1 MSTIP
6 RHRALSLLSEC
17 TGDDIW
23 SIEHCR
29 VRRVPELWIGELAD
43 AFESGYRSDQETIY
57 TDQGMTNQYQGV
69 RDVDLAIRLAAELGI
84 RISAQQQARYSRQ
97 RLVQAIKDSLMAGD
111 DEL

>member
-1 MSTIP
+1 MTALP
-6 RHRALSLLSEC
+6 RHRALSLLAEC

-29 VRRVPELWIGELAD
+29 VRRVPEPWISELSD
-43 AFESGYRSDQETIY
+43 AYESGYQSDQETIY
-57 TDQGMTNQYQGV
+57 TDQGMTNHYHGV

-84 RISAQQQARYSRQ
+84 HISAQQQARYSRQ